1 MRAANNI
8 DSMNQHSDIRQF
20 FQAGD
25 FELFCKTIQNIAF
38 NDSELCFD
46 LLWELQ
52 RYPVY
57 RHDRHVWDSVAPVRY
72 AGFSKAHF
80 SAYEEK
86 ELITMFLARCGEGK
100 DVVDVLRR
108 LFDNHAAEAIQFLL
122 ERADEET
129 IARFS
134 STFLDPMDLAHKA
147 TVKIVVRRTK
157 KLLRLTKNSGHYQ
170 VFTQKEGEKE
180 LPLKFTHQASL
191 VYYLMYLIDRRQKPN
206 PSILPVLKLNGN
218 VETFEKLYHLVY
230 DIKPEDLSKKIQTLL
245 YREDAY
251 GRMRVGRERECVYDI
266 RKCLQKNF
274 AAYKESYFP
283 YAMTATSHL
292 TIDCDKIVFADDA
305 KELLDLTLDG
315 TPYYM

>member
-1 MRAANNI
+1 MFTFAVKSRRN
-8 DSMNQHSDIRQF
+8 DSMNQDSDIRQF
-20 FQAGD
+20 FQTGD
-25 FELFCKTIQNIAF
+25 FETFCKTIRNMAF

-72 AGFSKAHF
+72 AGLTRAQQ
-80 SAYEEK
+80 SAYEEE

-100 DVVDVLRR
+100 KVVDVLRR

-147 TVKIVVRRTK
+147 TVKIVVRRPS
-157 KLLRLTKNSGHYQ
+157 KLLRLTKNTGNYLIY
-170 VFTQKEGEKE
+170 TQKDDGKE
-180 LPLKFTHQASL
+180 MPLKFTHQASF
-191 VYYLMYLIDRRQKPN
+191 VYYLMFLIDRYKKTEP
-206 PSILPVLKLNGN
+206 PVLPMLRLNGN
-218 VETFEKLYHLVY
+218 TEAFEKLYHLVY
-230 DIKPEDLSKKIQTLL
+230 DIKPEELAKKIQTLL
-245 YREDAY
+245 YRKDAY
-251 GRMRVGRERECVYDI
+251 GKMRVGRERECIYDI

-292 TIDCDKIVFADDA
+292 TIDSSKIVFADDA
-305 KELLDLTLDG
+305 KELLDISLK
-315 TPYYM
+315 

>member
-1 MRAANNI
+1 MFTFAVKSRRN
-8 DSMNQHSDIRQF
+8 DSMKQNSDIRQF
-20 FQAGD
+20 FRTGD
-25 FELFCKTIQNIAF
+25 FETFCKTIRNMAF

-57 RHDRHVWDSVAPVRY
+57 RHDHHVWDSVAPVRY
-72 AGFSKAHF
+72 AGLTRAQQ
-80 SAYEEK
+80 SAYEEE

-100 DVVDVLRR
+100 EVVDVLRR

-147 TVKIVVRRTK
+147 TVKIVVRRPS
-157 KLLRLTKNSGHYQ
+157 KLLRLTKNTGNYLIY
-170 VFTQKEGEKE
+170 TQKDDGKE
-180 LPLKFTHQASL
+180 MPLKFTHQASF
-191 VYYLMYLIDRRQKPN
+191 VYYLMFLIDRYKKTEP
-206 PSILPVLKLNGN
+206 PVLPMLRLNGN
-218 VETFEKLYHLVY
+218 TEAFEKLYHLVY
-230 DIKPEDLSKKIQTLL
+230 DIKPEELAKKIQTLL
-245 YREDAY
+245 YRKDAY
-251 GRMRVGRERECVYDI
+251 GKMRVGRERECIYDI

-292 TIDCDKIVFADDA
+292 TIDSSKIVFADDA
-305 KELLDLTLDG
+305 KEFLDISLK
-315 TPYYM
+315 